1 MQDRAPKPRANVIDV
16 SPVSEETEGGYQDHI
31 SKCCRI
37 LQGEHRLTNRETEV
51 MEMIVRGN
59 SVAKISELLV
69 ISENTVRTHSKHA
82 YTKLG
87 VHKRQDIIDMIEV
100 ME

>member
-1 MQDRAPKPRANVIDV
+1 
-16 SPVSEETEGGYQDHI
+16 
-31 SKCCRI
+31 
-37 LQGEHRLTNRETEV
+37 
-51 MEMIVRGN
+51 MIVRGN
-59 SVAKISELLV
+59 SVAKIAELFV